1 MPSLIKAVDAALTQA
16 TPYADELELFRDV
29 LNAAGLI
36 WGGERTTGG
45 KSDVAMMIDDV
56 RDSWSDYRT
65 VVQKDLGT
73 MYRTLKSGDILSFVR
88 KVGEETQA
96 HTVLVYSVDKTAGT
110 ITVLDNGGDSGAPQ
124 LFELPTVDIIGSVQV
139 QSFNNSASER
149 LYGDLKGRMENYID
163 GGDGNDTIDGGLGN
177 DTLLGGS
184 GNDSLIGGYGDD
196 SLVGGFGNDT
206 LIATAGND
214 VLVGGTGL
222 DRLVAGAGKDRF
234 VFEKVTDTR
243 LSTALTFN
251 SMDMLIGVNFGGD
264 GVGAADT
271 IELPFTVNSVVAKG
285 VTKAEG
291 ISFYAAMNY
300 LFAKGQPL
308 YETQKAG
315 LFSYQG
321 EIYLVASGPSRS
333 NNLGAD
339 DFILR
344 LQGVSGL
351 LDSGDFGYSFVETDP
366 VTGRRVVKT
375 TTTVF
380 DMQTGQ
386 DDMQFLGTT
395 NFRGTGNALDNSI
408 TGGVGNDTLDG
419 GVGND
424 SLVGGTGNDTYVI
437 DSDNDVIT
445 EGAGEGT
452 DSVRTSLTTYV
463 LADDLENLE
472 FTTTS
477 ASSGTGNAA
486 NNSIT
491 GGTGDDTLTGL
502 AGNDTL
508 DGGLG
513 VDSLLGGVGNDT
525 YVVDNAAD
533 TIVELVGEGTDT
545 VKSKLGAFTLAN
557 NLENLSFI
565 GVGDFAGTG
574 NAVDNSITGGTGN
587 DTLEGAAGNDT
598 LDGGVGVDSLIGG
611 AGNDTYVI
619 NQGADVIVEVAGEGT
634 DTVSTT
640 LAAYTLSSNVENLTY
655 LGTAVFA
662 GTGSAD
668 NNSITG
674 GAGADTLSGL
684 AGDDTLD
691 GAAGI
696 DSLAGGL
703 GNDTYVVD
711 SASDKV
717 VELAGEGT
725 DTVRTALASLTLAAN
740 VENLVYTDTANFT
753 GTGNALANSITG
765 AAGSDL
771 LSGGADVDT
780 LTGAAGDDTLDGGAG
795 ADSLTGGVGDDTYV
809 VDDAGD
815 TIVEAA
821 GEGSDTVSTS
831 LATFTLGANL
841 ENLTFTGTAAA
852 TGTGNADANALTGGA
867 GADTLNGAGGSDTLT
882 GGAGADNFVIA
893 TTADSPLAGPD
904 QITDFSTA
912 DGDKVDLSGI
922 DANTATAA
930 DDAFTFVGN
939 AAFTNVAGELRWEV
953 AGTAIRVLGDINGD
967 GTADF
972 AVVLAAT
979 ASITATDFVL

>member
-1 MPSLIKAVDAALTQA
+1 MPSLIKAIDAALTQA

-36 WGGERTTGG
+36 WAGERTTGG
-45 KSDVAMMIDDV
+45 KTDVAMMIDDV

-65 VVQKDLGT
+65 VVLKDLGT
-73 MYRTLKSGDILSFVR
+73 MFRTLKSGDILSFVW
-88 KVGEETQA
+88 KVGEETQS
-96 HTVLVYSVDKTAGT
+96 HTVIVYSVDKAAGIITA
-110 ITVLDNGGDSGAPQ
+110 LDNGGESGAPR

-163 GGDGNDTIDGGLGN
+163 GGDGNDTIDGGLSN

-222 DRLVAGAGKDRF
+222 DRLVGGSGKDRF
-234 VFEKVTDTR
+234 VFEKVADTR

-251 SMDMLIGVNFGGD
+251 SMDILVSANFGGD
-264 GVGAADT
+264 GTATADT

-291 ISFYAAMNY
+291 ISFYAAMNF
-300 LFAKGQPL
+300 LFSKGQAL

-321 EIYLVASGPSRS
+321 EVYLLVSGPARS

-339 DFILR
+339 DFIIR
-344 LQGVSGL
+344 LQGMSGL
-351 LDSGDFGYSFVETDP
+351 LDSGDFGYSYVETDQ

-408 TGGVGNDTLDG
+408 TGGAGNDTLDG
-419 GVGND
+419 GVGDD
-424 SLVGGTGNDTYVI
+424 SLVGGLGNDTYVI
-437 DSDNDVIT
+437 DSDKDVIT
-445 EGAGEGT
+445 ENAGEGT
-452 DSVRTSLTTYV
+452 DSVKTSLTTYV

-477 ASSGTGNAA
+477 ASSGTGNTA

-513 VDSLLGGVGNDT
+513 ADSLVGGVGNDT
-525 YVVDNAAD
+525 YIVDNASD
-533 TIVELVGEGTDT
+533 TIVEVAGEGTDT

-557 NLENLSFI
+557 NLENLTFV

-574 NAVDNSITGGTGN
+574 NAVDNSITGGSGN
-587 DTLEGAAGNDT
+587 DTLDGAAGNDT

-611 AGNDTYVI
+611 AGNDTYI
-619 NQGADVIVEVAGEGT
+619 IAQGADIIVEAAGEGT
-634 DTVSTT
+634 DTVTTT

-655 LGTAVFA
+655 TGTAVFA

-668 NNSITG
+668 DNAITG
-674 GAGADTLSGL
+674 AAGADTLSGL
-684 AGDDTLD
+684 DGNDTLD
-691 GAAGI
+691 GGAGI
-696 DSLAGGL
+696 DSLVGGL
-703 GNDTYVVD
+703 GNDVYIVD

-717 VELAGEGT
+717 VELTGEGT
-725 DTVRTALASLTLAAN
+725 DTVRTELASLTLSAN
-740 VENLVYTDTANFT
+740 VENLTYTGTAAIA

-765 AAGSDL
+765 G
-771 LSGGADVDT
+771 
-780 LTGAAGDDTLDGGAG
+780 TGADTLDGGAG
-795 ADSLTGGVGDDTYV
+795 ADTLVGGTGDDTYV

-815 TIVEAA
+815 TVTELT
-821 GEGSDTVSTS
+821 GEGTDTVSTS
-831 LATFTLGANL
+831 LATFTLGANV
-841 ENLTFTGTAAA
+841 ENLTLTATAGAA
-852 TGTGNADANALTGGA
+852 GTGNADANVLTGGA
-867 GADTLNGAGGSDTLT
+867 GADTLDGAAGADTLT
-882 GGAGADNFVIA
+882 GGAGADNFIVAA
-893 TTADSPLAGPD
+893 TTDSALAAPD
-904 QITDFSTA
+904 QITDFSA
-912 DGDKVDLSGI
+912 AEGDKVVLTGI

-953 AGTAIRVLGDINGD
+953 VGTAIRVLGDVDGD
-967 GTADF
+967 GSADF
-972 AVVLAAT
+972 AVLLAAT
-979 ASITATDFVL
+979 ASITAADFVL